1 MKMKTPDKQL
11 RELLSEPSKHSDP
24 KDKKELHCQ
33 VKGILTLTITPF
45 NHDCICQLLIRNI
58 VSYDLVKTINFS
70 MTEIRWKNYSK
81 TSFYPLSKL

>member
-1 MKMKTPDKQL
+1 MKTPDKQL
-11 RELLSEPSKHSDP
+11 RELLSEPSKLSDP
-24 KDKKELHCQ
+24 KDKKELRYQ
-33 VKGILTLTITPF
+33 VKGILTPTITPF